1 MPLKIRHHC
10 VSHQRAA
17 AAQLHRHPSHHFP
30 TREAAPRQP
39 AVWAEKLERRRLN
52 RAAFYMQQ
60 CFTQQQLCNA
70 LHFDSPAPLPR
81 QQQAGQARG
90 NARNPIKQLHSAK
103 GPPSPDPQGPQHTHT
118 HTVSINTL
126 ADSSLV
132 THTTHRPK
140 NGTNLVLRRDRF
152 FACRTPLKPN

>member
-1 MPLKIRHHC
+1 MLPLKIRHHC

-30 TREAAPRQP
+30 SREAAPRQP

-103 GPPSPDPQGPQHTHT
+103 GPPSPDPQGPQPL
-118 HTVSINTL
+118 TV
-126 ADSSLV
+126 
-132 THTTHRPK
+132 K
-140 NGTNLVLRRDRF
+140 GVLLLIGLCSHQSRVSF
-152 FACRTPLKPN
+152 FTFDIIMVVIVHLC